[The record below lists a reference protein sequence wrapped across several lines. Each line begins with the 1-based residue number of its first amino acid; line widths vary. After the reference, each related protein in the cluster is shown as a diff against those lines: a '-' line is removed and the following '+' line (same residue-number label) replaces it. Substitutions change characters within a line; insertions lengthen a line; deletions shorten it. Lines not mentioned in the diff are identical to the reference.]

1 MALFIKEKVILQ
13 ASLLG
18 LAFLNLPKSLK
29 TVTYFP
35 INYVDV
41 TPLEHTSNDTYFS
54 QVSVFLM

>member
-29 TVTYFP
+29 TVTY
-35 INYVDV
+35 VDV

-54 QVSVFLM
+54 QVSVFLV